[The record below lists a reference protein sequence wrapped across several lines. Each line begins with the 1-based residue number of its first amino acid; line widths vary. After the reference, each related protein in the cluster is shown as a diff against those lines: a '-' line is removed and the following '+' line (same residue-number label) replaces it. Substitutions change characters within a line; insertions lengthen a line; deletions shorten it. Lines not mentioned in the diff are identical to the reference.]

1 MFAARGAVAMGD
13 LASRLLPLRDAHIGS
28 AIMTA
33 PRLQRDITAVLALKL
48 VLLTALYLM
57 FFRGDERPAIDAQR
71 AAQHLLSSEAPR

>member
-1 MFAARGAVAMGD
+1 
-13 LASRLLPLRDAHIGS
+13 
-28 AIMTA
+28 MTA

-57 FFRGDERPAIDAQR
+57 FFRGDQRPPIDAQR